1 MMEFHISR
9 RARDRYQFDD
19 SLFSLSGRVVLA
31 NFHAARVLA
40 QKMNEKRDL
49 VNFPETA
56 VAAADINAMGLIDE
70 VLHYMIAEYRKQVNP
85 RLFADA
91 LNKMETD
98 LGPQTVNRILTRFVD
113 EFPPN
118 GVYRQQVPAAE
129 YLADSTNGV
138 PNREIVLEEML
149 LNWAANLNPAYA
161 PYRELFDDSPLQQER
176 GYTRMFGDMRSFFDL
191 QRVNSADNLSIPDL
205 ARVNLLDLL
214 RGPALASPYSLYGQ
228 LEFLSQKWGAV
239 IGPQVYRVLTSL
251 DLYKEDAKRF
261 VFGFAPGGPGPVEV
275 ADYAELEAE
284 PEAFSMDLHWM
295 PRVVMIAK
303 NTYVWLDQLSRQYGR
318 SITRLN
324 DIPDEELDKLAHRG
338 FTGLWLIGLWE
349 RSNASREIKQMMGN
363 ADAVA
368 SAYSLFDYRIADDLG
383 GTPAYESLRDR
394 AWQRGVRLA
403 SDMVPNHMGIDSP
416 WVMQHADWFIGRPDS
431 PYPVYTFNGP
441 DLSWDPNVGVYLED
455 HYFTRTDAS
464 VVFKRVDR
472 NTGSEVYVYHGN
484 DGTSMP
490 WNDTAQLDYLN
501 PDVRE
506 AVIQTILQVARQFPI
521 IRFDAAM
528 TLAKRHYQRLWFPE
542 PGTGGAIPSRSEFAM
557 TKAEFDAAMPIEFWR
572 EVVDRVAVEA
582 PDTLLLAEAF
592 WLMEGY
598 FVRTLGMHRVYN
610 SAFMNLLRDEENAK
624 YRTVMKN
631 TMEFDPEVLKRFVN
645 FMNNP
650 DEKTAVEQFG
660 KGDKYF
666 GIATVMSTMP
676 GLPMFGHGQVE
687 GYAEKYGMEFR
698 RPLWDESDDPYL
710 IARHEREIFPLLHKR
725 YLFADVENFL
735 LYDFITADGSVDENV
750 YAYSNSYGDEKGLV
764 VYHNKFADTR
774 GWINVAVPYP
784 VKTGEGDERAIVT
797 KTLAEGL
804 GLTDA
809 ADRFVIFRDHSGS
822 LEYIRR
828 NQDLIGKGLY
838 LELGGY
844 RYHTFLD
851 FREVQD
857 DATGQY
863 SRLEAQLGGRG
874 VPSIDEALRELTLE
888 PVRAPYAALVNTET
902 LRRIRDICILP
913 QAAEGEAAAPTPA
926 ADGEDA
932 VPTPVADGEAAA
944 DEKALV
950 LRDVGDRVEEMLQA
964 IQGFSGAD
972 VDAEVVAETI
982 RRHLDA
988 VVALPSLRQS
998 VDGEAPAEFAAALD
1012 YLFARFEANPALW
1025 GGALAWV
1032 FTRFLGDMMGEPDAG
1047 GQTRTLIDA
1056 WRLGRV
1062 IAPALEG
1069 LGMTDATAW
1078 RAVATIKLFSEH
1090 DKWFGTAGAPGLRAY
1105 RVLESWL
1112 RDSEVQQYLGV
1123 NRYQGVLWFNH
1134 EAFEQLLWAA
1144 LLHATIGLLANETEP
1159 SAAASSQVVQGIAER
1174 YAIIERLQE
1183 AEKDSKYQIARLMSR
1198 ARGEN
1203 GAAPTKK
1210 PEPVAPTT
1218 TPTSAVEGS
1227 SDKPA

>member
-1 MMEFHISR
+1 MMEFHITR
-9 RARDRYQFDD
+9 RARDRYQFEDT
-19 SLFSLSGRVVLA
+19 LFSTTGRVLLA

-40 QKMNEKRDL
+40 QRMNEKRDL

-85 RLFADA
+85 RLFTDA
-91 LNKMETD
+91 LNTMEAN
-98 LGPQTVNRILTRFVD
+98 LGHTAVDRILTRFVD
-113 EFPPN
+113 EYPN
-118 GVYRQQVPAAE
+118 NQVYRQQTTVQE
-129 YLADSTNGV
+129 YLAGSTNGV

-149 LNWAANLNPAYA
+149 MNWAANLNPAYA

-176 GYTRMFGDMRSFFDL
+176 GYTTLFSTLRTFFDG
-191 QRVNSADNLSIPDL
+191 QRAQSADNLSAPDL
-205 ARVNLLDLL
+205 ARLNLLDLL
-214 RGPALASPYSLYGQ
+214 RTPALASPYSLFGQ
-228 LEFLSQKWGAV
+228 LEFLSSKWGAV
-239 IGPQVYRVLTSL
+239 IGPQIYRVLTSL
-251 DLYKEDAKRF
+251 DLYREDAKRF
-261 VFGFAPGGPGPVEV
+261 IFGFAPGGPEPGPVEIT
-275 ADYAELEAE
+275 DYADIEAE
-284 PEAFSMDLHWM
+284 PEAFSIDLAWM

-318 SITRLN
+318 AITRLS
-324 DIPDEELDKLAHRG
+324 DIPDEELDKLARRG

-349 RSNASREIKQMMGN
+349 RSNASREIKRIMGN
-363 ADAVA
+363 EDAVA

-383 GTPAYESLRDR
+383 GTPAYENLRDR
-394 AWQRGVRLA
+394 AWQRGIRLA

-416 WVMQHADWFIGRPDS
+416 WVMQHPEWFIQRTDT
-431 PYPVYTFNGP
+431 PYPVYSFSGP
-441 DLSWDPNVGVYLED
+441 DLSWDPNVGIYIED
-455 HYFTRTDAS
+455 HYFSRTDAA

-472 NTGSEVYVYHGN
+472 HTGSEVYIYHGN

-490 WNDTAQLDYLN
+490 WNDTAQLNYLN

-506 AVIQTILQVARQFPI
+506 VVIQTILHVARQFPI

-557 TKAEFDAAMPIEFWR
+557 TKAEFDAAIPIEFWR
-572 EVVDRVAVEA
+572 EVVDRVAAEA

-610 SAFMNLLRDEENAK
+610 SAFMNLLRDEDNAK

-631 TMEFDPEVLKRFVN
+631 TLEFDPEVMKRFVN

-666 GIATVMSTMP
+666 GIATVMATLP

-698 RPLWDESDDPYL
+698 RPLWNESDDPYL

-725 YLFADVENFL
+725 YLFAEVENFL
-735 LYDFITADGSVDENV
+735 LYDFITPGGSVDENV
-750 YAYSNSYGDEKGLV
+750 YAYSNRYGNENTVV
-764 VYHNKFADTR
+764 VYHNKYGDTR
-774 GWINVAVPYP
+774 GWINVAFPYP
-784 VKTGEGDERAIVT
+784 VKTGVDDERIIVT

-804 GLTDA
+804 QLTNA
-809 ADRFVIFRDHSGS
+809 ADRFIIFRDHSGE

-828 NQDLIGKGLY
+828 NQDLFKKGLY
-838 LELGGY
+838 LELGAY

-857 DATGQY
+857 DVTGRY
-863 SRLEAQLGGRG
+863 SRLEAQLSGRG

-888 PVRAPYAALVNTET
+888 PVRAPYATLVNTET
-902 LRRIRDICILP
+902 LRRVIDTCIVP
-913 QAAEGEAAAPTPA
+913 TAADGKAAETTAAAAPDASA
-926 ADGEDA
+926 AETG
-932 VPTPVADGEAAA
+932 
-944 DEKALV
+944 DEKETV
-950 LRDVGDRVEEMLQA
+950 LREVGERVDELLRA
-964 IQGFSGAD
+964 IQEFSRSEID
-972 VDAEVVAETI
+972 PETVAEKI
-982 RRHLDA
+982 RRELDA
-988 VVALPSLRQS
+988 VVALPSLREQA
-998 VDGEAPAEFAAALD
+998 DGDVSRQFTAGVD
-1012 YLFARFEANPALW
+1012 YLMARFEANPALW

-1032 FTRFLGDMMGEPDAG
+1032 FTHSLGEMIGGPDAS
-1047 GQTRTLIDA
+1047 GQSRTLIDE
-1056 WRLGRV
+1056 WRLGSV

-1078 RAVATIKLFSEH
+1078 RAVAAIKLFSEH
-1090 DKWFGTAGAPGLRAY
+1090 DKWFNMGAATDLRAY
-1105 RVLESWL
+1105 RVLDSWL

-1123 NRYQGVLWFNH
+1123 NRHQGILWFNQ
-1134 EAFEQLLWAA
+1134 EAFGQLLWAA
-1144 LLHATIGLLANETEP
+1144 LLHATISLLAQSGETGDG
-1159 SAAASSQVVQGIAER
+1159 AAKDVVQGIAER
-1174 YAIIERLQE
+1174 YAIIERLQQ
-1183 AEKDSKYQIARLMSR
+1183 AEKESKYQVARLLSS
-1198 ARGEN
+1198 ARGAN
-1203 GAAPTKK
+1203 GSTPTGKASEAAPASTS
-1210 PEPVAPTT
+1210 
-1218 TPTSAVEGS
+1218 TPAVEES

>member
-19 SLFSLSGRVVLA
+19 SLFSISGRVVLA

-85 RLFADA
+85 RLFTDA
-91 LNKMETD
+91 LNRMETD
-98 LGPQTVNRILTRFVD
+98 LGPATVNRVLTRFVD
-113 EFPPN
+113 EFPPTA
-118 GVYRQQVPAAE
+118 VYRQQVDAAQ
-129 YLADSTNGV
+129 YLRDSTNGV
-138 PNREIVLEEML
+138 PNREIILEEML

-161 PYRELFDDSPLQQER
+161 PYRELFDDASLQQER
-176 GYTRMFGDMRSFFDL
+176 GYTRMFNDMRSFFDS
-191 QRVNSADNLSIPDL
+191 QRVPSADGLSMPDL
-205 ARVNLLDLL
+205 ARMNLLDLL
-214 RGPALASPYSLYGQ
+214 RSPALASPYSLFGQ

-239 IGPQVYRVLTSL
+239 IGPQVYRVLSSL
-251 DLYKEDAKRF
+251 DLYREDAKRF
-261 VFGFAPGGPGPVEV
+261 IFGFAPGGPGPVEIT
-275 ADYAELEAE
+275 DYAEFEAE
-284 PEAFSMDLHWM
+284 PEAFSRDLHWM

-318 SITRLN
+318 SITRLS
-324 DIPDEELDKLAHRG
+324 DIPDEELDKLARRG

-349 RSNASREIKQMMGN
+349 RSNASREIKRMMGN
-363 ADAVA
+363 EDAVA

-383 GTPAYESLRDR
+383 GTPAYENLRDR

-416 WVMQHADWFIGRPDS
+416 WVVQHPDWFIRRPDS

-441 DLSWDPNVGVYLED
+441 DLSWDPNVGIYLED
-455 HYFTRTDAS
+455 HYFTRSDAS

-472 NTGSEVYVYHGN
+472 NSGSELYVYHGN

-610 SAFMNLLRDEENAK
+610 SAFMVLLRDEDNAK

-676 GLPMFGHGQVE
+676 GLPMFGHGQIE

-710 IARHEREIFPLLHKR
+710 IARHEREIFPLIHKR

-735 LYDFITADGSVDENV
+735 LYDFIRPDGNVDENV
-750 YAYSNSYGDEKGLV
+750 FAYSNRFGDEKGLV
-764 VYHNKFADTR
+764 IYHNKYSDTR

-784 VKTGEGDERAIVT
+784 VKTGVGDERIIVT
-797 KTLAEGL
+797 KTLADGL
-804 GLTDA
+804 QLTNA
-809 ADRFVIFRDHSGS
+809 ADRFVIFRDHSGE

-828 NQDLIGKGLY
+828 NQDIIQKGLY

-857 DATGQY
+857 DVTGRY
-863 SRLEAQLGGRG
+863 SQLEAQLGGRG
-874 VPSIDEALRELTLE
+874 VPSIDEALRELMLE
-888 PVRAPYAALVNTET
+888 PVRAPYAALVNTDA
-902 LRRIRDICILP
+902 LRRVVDVCILP
-913 QAAEGEAAAPTPA
+913 QEAESQAETAETQTETATDGSDGAAG
-926 ADGEDA
+926 
-932 VPTPVADGEAAA
+932 
-944 DEKALV
+944 DEKATI
-950 LRDVGDRVEEMLQA
+950 LRDVGDRVEELLQA
-964 IQGFSGAD
+964 IQAFSGSDAD
-972 VDAEVVAETI
+972 TEVVAEKI

-988 VVALPSLRQS
+988 VIALPSLRAQA
-998 VDGEAPAEFAAALD
+998 DGDAPAEFAAAVE
-1012 YLFARFEANPALW
+1012 YLLARFDANPALW
-1025 GGALAWV
+1025 GGPLAWV
-1032 FTRFLGDMMGEPDAG
+1032 FTRFLGDMMGGPDASE
-1047 GQTRTLIDA
+1047 QTRTLIDT
-1056 WRLGRV
+1056 WRLGRIIV
-1062 IAPALEG
+1062 PALEG
-1069 LGMTDATAW
+1069 MGMSDATAW

-1090 DKWFGTAGAPGLRAY
+1090 DKWFDMAGAPGLRAY

-1144 LLHATIGLLANETEP
+1144 LLHATIGLVAAQDETGDD
-1159 SAAASSQVVQGIAER
+1159 ATQQVAQGIAER
-1174 YAIIERLQE
+1174 YAIIERLQQ
-1183 AEKDSKYQIARLMSR
+1183 AEKDSKYQVARLLSR

-1203 GAAPTKK
+1203 GATPSAK
-1210 PEPVAPTT
+1210 PSTATPSTS
-1218 TPTSAVEGS
+1218 TPTPTVEESG
-1227 SDKPA
+1227 DQPA

>member
-49 VNFPETA
+49 VNFPESA

-91 LNKMETD
+91 LNRMETD

-118 GVYRQQVPAAE
+118 QVYRGQMPAAE
-129 YLADSTNGV
+129 YLAGSTNGV
-138 PNREIVLEEML
+138 PNREMVLEEML
-149 LNWAANLNPAYA
+149 LNWAANLNPAYT

-176 GYTRMFGDMRSFFDL
+176 GYTRMFSDMRSFFDG
-191 QRVNSADNLSIPDL
+191 QRASSADNLSIPDL
-205 ARVNLLDLL
+205 ARINLLDLL

-261 VFGFAPGGPGPVEV
+261 VFGFAPGGPGPVEI

-284 PEAFSMDLHWM
+284 PEAFSVDLHWM

-318 SITRLN
+318 AITRLN
-324 DIPDEELDKLAHRG
+324 DIPDEELDKLARHG

-349 RSNASREIKQMMGN
+349 RSNASREIKRMMGN

-368 SAYSLFDYRIADDLG
+368 SAYSLFDYRIAEDLG
-383 GTPAYESLRDR
+383 GTAAYENLRDR

-416 WVMQHADWFIGRPDS
+416 WVMQHADWFISRPDS
-431 PYPVYTFNGP
+431 PYPVYTFDGP
-441 DLSWDPNVGVYLED
+441 DMSWDPNVGVYLED

-472 NTGSEVYVYHGN
+472 NTGSELYVYHGN

-506 AVIQTILQVARQFPI
+506 AVIQTILHVARQFPI

-610 SAFMNLLRDEENAK
+610 SAFMNLLRDEDNAK

-735 LYDFITADGSVDENV
+735 LYDFVTADGSVDENV
-750 YAYSNSYGDEKGLV
+750 YAYSNRYGEEKGLV
-764 VYHNKFADTR
+764 VYHNRYGDTR

-784 VKTGEGDERAIVT
+784 VKTGVGDERVIVT

-804 GLTDA
+804 QLSDT

-828 NQDLIGKGLY
+828 NQDIIGKGLY

-844 RYHTFLD
+844 RCHTFLD
-851 FREVQD
+851 FHEVQD

-888 PVRAPYAALVNTET
+888 PVRAPYAALVNTDS
-902 LRRIRDICILP
+902 LRRIMDTCILP
-913 QAAEGEAAAPTPA
+913 QETADETAEATPAEGAPADAEAEGDGKAA
-926 ADGEDA
+926 
-932 VPTPVADGEAAA
+932 
-944 DEKALV
+944 V
-950 LRDVGDRVEEMLQA
+950 LREVGERVDELLMA
-964 IQGFSGAD
+964 IQGFSEAD
-972 VDAEVVAETI
+972 VDAEAVAEKV
-982 RRHLDA
+982 RRYLDA
-988 VVALPSLRQS
+988 VIALPSLRQTA
-998 VDGEAPAEFAAALD
+998 DGDASPEVAAALD
-1012 YLFARFEANPALW
+1012 YLFARFDANSALW

-1032 FTRFLGDMMGEPDAG
+1032 FTRFLGDMMGGPDAG

-1090 DKWFGTAGAPGLRAY
+1090 DKWFDMAGTPGLRAY

-1144 LLHATIGLLANETEP
+1144 LLHATIGLLAAQGEP
-1159 SAAASSQVVQGIAER
+1159 SSVAEGIAER
-1174 YAIIERLQE
+1174 YAIIERLQQ
-1183 AEKDSKYQIARLMSR
+1183 AEKDSKYQVARLMSR
-1198 ARGEN
+1198 ARGDK
-1203 GAAPTKK
+1203 GATPTARPATATTAP
-1210 PEPVAPTT
+1210 PTT
-1218 TPTSAVEGS
+1218 AVEES

>member
-9 RARDRYQFDD
+9 RARDRYQFEDT
-19 SLFSLSGRVVLA
+19 LFSVTGRVLLA
-31 NFHAARVLA
+31 NFHAARILA
-40 QKMNEKRDL
+40 QRMNDKRDL

-85 RLFADA
+85 RLFTDA
-91 LNKMETD
+91 LNAMEAN
-98 LGPQTVNRILTRFVD
+98 LGHATVDRVLTRFVD
-113 EFPPN
+113 EYPPN
-118 GVYRQQVPAAE
+118 QVYRQQVTAAD
-129 YLADSTNGV
+129 YLSASTNGV

-149 LNWAANLNPAYA
+149 LNWSANLNPAYQ

-176 GYTRMFGDMRSFFDL
+176 GYTMMFGSLRSFFDG
-191 QRVNSADNLSIPDL
+191 QRAQSADDLSIPDL
-205 ARVNLLDLL
+205 GRINLLDLL
-214 RGPALASPYSLYGQ
+214 RAPALASPYSLFGQ
-228 LEFLSQKWGAV
+228 LEFLATKWGAV

-251 DLYKEDAKRF
+251 DLYREDAKRF
-261 VFGFAPGGPGPVEV
+261 VFGFAPGGPGPVEIT
-275 ADYAELEAE
+275 DYADLEAE
-284 PEAFSMDLHWM
+284 PEAFSTDLAWM

-318 SITRLN
+318 PITGLS
-324 DIPDEELDKLAHRG
+324 DIPDEELDKLARRG

-349 RSNASREIKQMMGN
+349 RSSASREIKRIMGN
-363 ADAVA
+363 EDAVA

-383 GTPAYESLRDR
+383 GTPAYENLRDR
-394 AWQRGVRLA
+394 AWQRGIRLA

-416 WVMQHADWFIGRPDS
+416 WVMQHPDWFIGRPDS

-441 DLSWDPNVGVYLED
+441 DLSWDPNVGVYIED
-455 HYFTRTDAS
+455 HYFNRTDAS

-472 NTGSEVYVYHGN
+472 GNGSEVYIYHGN

-501 PDVRE
+501 PNVRE
-506 AVIQTILQVARQFPI
+506 AVIQTILHVARQFPI

-610 SAFMNLLRDEENAK
+610 SAFMNLLRDEDNGK

-666 GIATVMSTMP
+666 GIATVMATMP

-698 RPLWDESDDPYL
+698 RPLWNESDDPYL

-725 YLFADVENFL
+725 YLFAEVENFL
-735 LYDFITADGSVDENV
+735 LYDFITADGAVNEDV
-750 YAYSNSYGDEKGLV
+750 YAYSNRYGNENTVV
-764 VYHNKFADTR
+764 VYHNKYGQTR
-774 GWINVAVPYP
+774 GWINVAFPYP
-784 VKTGEGDERAIVT
+784 VKTGAGDERTIVT
-797 KTLAEGL
+797 KTLADGL
-804 GLTDA
+804 QLTNA
-809 ADRFVIFRDHSGS
+809 ADRFVIFRDHSGE

-828 NQDLIGKGLY
+828 NEDIFQKGLY
-838 LELGGY
+838 LELGAY

-857 DATGQY
+857 DVAGRY
-863 SRLEAQLGGRG
+863 GRLEAQLSGRG

-902 LRRIRDICILP
+902 LRRVIDVCIVP
-913 QAAEGEAAAPTPA
+913 AEADGKAAAEAPA
-926 ADGEDA
+926 AS
-932 VPTPVADGEAAA
+932 AA
-944 DEKALV
+944 DAETEAPADTKAGV
-950 LRDVGDRVEEMLQA
+950 LREVGERVDELLQA
-964 IQGFSGAD
+964 IQDFSGSD
-972 VDAEVVAETI
+972 VDPESVAQRI
-982 RRHLDA
+982 RRELDA
-988 VVALPSLRQS
+988 VVALPTLQEQANGDAS
-998 VDGEAPAEFAAALD
+998 PEFGAAVE
-1012 YLFARFEANPALW
+1012 YLMARFEANPALW
-1025 GGALAWV
+1025 GAAIAWV
-1032 FTRFLGDMMGEPDAG
+1032 FTHSLGEMMGGPDAA
-1047 GQTRTLIDA
+1047 GQSRTLIDA

-1069 LGMTDATAW
+1069 LGMSDATAW
-1078 RAVATIKLFSEH
+1078 RAVAAIKLFSEH
-1090 DKWFGTAGAPGLRAY
+1090 DKWFNMGTASDMRAY

-1123 NRYQGVLWFNH
+1123 NRHQGLLWFNQ
-1134 EAFEQLLWAA
+1134 EAFDQLLWAA
-1144 LLHATIGLLANETEP
+1144 LLHATIGLLAEP
-1159 SAAASSQVVQGIAER
+1159 GDTADGKTPSIAGGVAER
-1174 YAIIERLQE
+1174 YAIIERLQQ
-1183 AEKDSKYQIARLMSR
+1183 AEKDSKYQVARLMSL
-1198 ARGEN
+1198 ARGGN
-1203 GAAPTKK
+1203 GALPTGG
-1210 PEPVAPTT
+1210 PSGA
-1218 TPTSAVEGS
+1218 TPSTASSPSALEES